1 VAHDAEFGMRGLL
14 PSVGLI
20 GAALYTASILSLT
33 KPFAEE
39 NWPAPPPVTE
49 TVVAKTPPAI
59 TTQALGGFT
68 LVLAALPAKPKAE
81 RRNEL
86 VQVTGYTAMVRS
98 RPSPLSPPR
107 GAYTAGKPLRVIA
120 KEGAYVKIQDLGSG
134 QLGWIEEAS
143 LAPFAGGYR
152 RPTPAAPLVAS
163 VTPQPEPS
171 LVASAEAAPAPAPAH
186 MTSVAATPL
195 AARKPK
201 PPRGDAIAAKLAKET
216 VAEAEPE
223 ARGLFRR
230 NKRAVQRV
238 ALGGR
243 NNGLTGMIDRA
254 IRGF

>member
-1 VAHDAEFGMRGLL
+1 MRGLL
-14 PSVGLI
+14 PSVWLI

-59 TTQALGGFT
+59 TTQALGGIT
-68 LVLAALPAKPKAE
+68 PVLAARPAKPNAE

-86 VQVTGYTAMVRS
+86 VQVAGYTAMVRS

-143 LAPFAGGYR
+143 LAPFTGGYR
-152 RPTPAAPLVAS
+152 QPTVPAAPLVAS
-163 VTPQPEPS
+163 VVPPPEPAV
-171 LVASAEAAPAPAPAH
+171 VAEAEAAPVSAH
-186 MTSVAATPL
+186 ITSVAATPV
-195 AARKPK
+195 AARKSK

>member
-1 VAHDAEFGMRGLL
+1 MRGLL
-14 PSVGLI
+14 PSVWLI

-59 TTQALGGFT
+59 TTQALGCFT

-86 VQVTGYTAMVRS
+86 VQVAGYTAMVRS

-120 KEGAYVKIQDLGSG
+120 REGAYAKVQDLGSG
-134 QLGWIEEAS
+134 QLGWIEQTS
-143 LAPFAGGYR
+143 LAPFTGGYR
-152 RPTPAAPLVAS
+152 RPTTPAAPLVAS
-163 VTPQPEPS
+163 VTPQPEPA
-171 LVASAEAAPAPAPAH
+171 LVASAEAAPALAPAH
-186 MTSVAATPL
+186 ITPVAAAPV

-201 PPRGDAIAAKLAKET
+201 PPRGDAITAKLVKET

-243 NNGLTGMIDRA
+243 TNGLTGMIDRA

>member
-14 PSVGLI
+14 PSVWLI
-20 GAALYTASILSLT
+20 GASLYTASILSLT

-39 NWPAPPPVTE
+39 NWPAPLPVTE

-86 VQVTGYTAMVRS
+86 VEVAGYTAMIRS

-120 KEGAYVKIQDLGSG
+120 REGHYVRVQDLGSG
-134 QLGWIEEAS
+134 QLGWIEQAS
-143 LAPFAGGYR
+143 LVPFTGGYR
-152 RPTPAAPLVAS
+152 RPTAPAAPLVAS
-163 VTPQPEPS
+163 VTPQPEPAV
-171 LVASAEAAPAPAPAH
+171 VAAAEAAPAPAHIIP
-186 MTSVAATPL
+186 VAATPV

-201 PPRGDAIAAKLAKET
+201 PPRGDAMAARLAKET
-216 VAEAEPE
+216 VAETEPK